1 MAVWSILDSDELAR
15 RARLDAEYFQPR
27 YLEYEKMLSRL
38 ACVTLDDVGRVT
50 DGIHASPDVVDED
63 GVRYLSAKSVKDNE
77 FSVGDALQ
85 ISRKQ
90 DAENSRTRL
99 REGDLLITTVG
110 TIGNAAVV
118 TPEILPANIDWH
130 LGLVR
135 FNSDVP
141 IDSYFTATFLNST
154 FGRFQTLR
162 EATGNV
168 QLNLFIEK
176 IKTLKIPELPVAAAI
191 SKATRNAY
199 DLRSK
204 AAKLISDA
212 EKLLTKTLD
221 LDDLDNSPSLFYER
235 DFTDFQTANR
245 FGAEYFMPCK
255 QRVLDALAKQPG
267 RLLNEHCQSVRE
279 LFDATDARHG
289 ELVRNFDLTAALE
302 PVLDDNMETMP
313 AAEIGSTK
321 KKFRVGDVVISRLRS
336 YLREIAVV
344 RTSPAIAAV
353 GSSEFIVLR
362 PRENPKSKLT
372 PETLLIYLRSLP
384 VQTILKWSQ
393 DGSAHPRFDED
404 DLLAIPVP
412 DSVVRIAPKIDAL
425 VNEALTARAE
435 AARLLEAAKAEVERL
450 VLKTSFA

>member
-118 TPEILPANIDWH
+118 TPEILPANIDRH

-135 FNSDVP
+135 FNSDAP
-141 IDSYFTATFLNST
+141 IDSYFAATFLNST

-255 QRVLDALAKQPG
+255 QCVLDALAKQPG

-279 LFDATDARHG
+279 LFDATDARRG
-289 ELVRNFDLTAALE
+289 ELVRNFDLTTALE
-302 PVLDDNMETMP
+302 PVLDDSTETMP
-313 AAEIGSTK
+313 AVEIGSTK
-321 KKFRVGDVVISRLRS
+321 KKIKAGDVVISRLRS

-344 RTSPAIAAV
+344 RTSPAVAAV

-362 PRENPKSKLT
+362 PRENAKSKLT

-435 AARLLEAAKAEVERL
+435 AARLLEEAKAEVERL
-450 VLKTSFA
+450 VLNSST